1 MRHYVYKY
9 RLYPNINQE
18 IYFAK
23 CFGCSRLI
31 WNLLLDAKRNY
42 YANYKVM
49 LKREVSFYKSMK
61 KYEFLKEVDSLA
73 LSNAKM
79 NLDIAFSRFFNK
91 ISGFP
96 RFKKKG
102 VDKDTYTTNNSITS
116 NGSSNIKIVGSYIK
130 LPKIG
135 LVKIEL
141 HRPLEGKIKHVTV
154 SKEKSGD
161 YYISILVE
169 TDKDFTSLVPVT
181 TNKIGLDMGIK
192 SLYTDSNG
200 NKCLNP
206 RFHKKSLERL
216 KLYQK
221 SLSRKKKGGKNR
233 EKAKIKLAKKY
244 RKIANQRR
252 DYLHK
257 ESKRIINENH
267 VICLETLNVT
277 SMYKRKIKKVNQSIS
292 DTGIGMFIEML
303 KYKADLYGRTIK
315 TVSKYYP
322 SSQMCSSCGS
332 INKGMKKL
340 NKKTLVC
347 NKCGTVLD
355 RDVNAAINILKGC
368 S

>member
-9 RLYPNINQE
+9 RLYPNMNQE
-18 IYFAK
+18 IYFSK

-91 ISGFP
+91 ISGLP

-102 VDKDTYTTNNSITS
+102 VNKDTYTTNNSITS
-116 NGSSNIKIVGSYIK
+116 NGISKIRIVGSYIR

-141 HRPLEGKIKHVTV
+141 HRPLEG
-154 SKEKSGD
+154 
-161 YYISILVE
+161 
-169 TDKDFTSLVPVT
+169 
-181 TNKIGLDMGIK
+181 
-192 SLYTDSNG
+192 
-200 NKCLNP
+200 
-206 RFHKKSLERL
+206 
-216 KLYQK
+216 
-221 SLSRKKKGGKNR
+221 
-233 EKAKIKLAKKY
+233 
-244 RKIANQRR
+244 
-252 DYLHK
+252 
-257 ESKRIINENH
+257 
-267 VICLETLNVT
+267 
-277 SMYKRKIKKVNQSIS
+277 KIKKVNQSIS

-340 NKKTLVC
+340 NKRTLVC
-347 NKCGTVLD
+347 NKCGVVLD